1 MAKGKSSSSKPAGK
15 FAVKAGPS
23 GKMKKFGGAVP
34 QAPGVTATSQG
45 SGKGNPFAKAGP
57 SGKMQKFKP
66 VAAQKSGRSS
76 QS

>member
-15 FAVKAGPS
+15 QKIQAGPS

-57 SGKMQKFKP
+57 SGKMHGFSP
-66 VAAQKSGRSS
+66 VKAQKSGRSG